1 MAECESVKARS
12 TAASSQDELGGRRFH
27 ARLQAGSRQYNIS
40 YLKGLLLFPVTTLT
54 GRRVRFSRYV
64 ECRTSASWPSLAKEC
79 KGAPWSASPRAHLS
93 QHRRFGYALMFA
105 TPTSSAI
112 WIYRKVLESQRNLA
126 TKKPTLD
133 RCSATGAAKKACM
146 GSHRQPSGR
155 IPVQP
160 GTTSSG
166 AAREL

>member
-1 MAECESVKARS
+1 MAECESVEARS
-12 TAASSQDELGGRRFH
+12 TAASSQDELGGRWFH

-40 YLKGLLLFPVTTLT
+40 YLKGLLLFPVSTLT
-54 GRRVRFSRYV
+54 GRRVRFSLYV

-93 QHRRFGYALMFA
+93 QHRRCGYALMFA
-105 TPTSSAI
+105 TPKSSAI

-133 RCSATGAAKKACM
+133 RCSATACM